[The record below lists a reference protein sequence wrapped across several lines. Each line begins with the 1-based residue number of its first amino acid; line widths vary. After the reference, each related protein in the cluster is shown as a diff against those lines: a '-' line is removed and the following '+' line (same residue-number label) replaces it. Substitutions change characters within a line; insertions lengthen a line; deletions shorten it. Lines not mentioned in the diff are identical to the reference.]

1 MKKLTVA
8 IDGTAGSG
16 KSTLGKALAEELGY
30 FFLDTGLLY
39 RAISRHA
46 LTRDIDIEDESAICM
61 FAENLEVTIQQLQP
75 TFKFALNQST
85 VNDLYKVQID
95 KIVPIV
101 ASYEVIRLKVR
112 EIQRQVAKEGNV
124 ILAGRDIGTV
134 VLPDADLKFYIDVSL
149 EERARRR
156 FNAQNVANRSLEAI
170 KEDIQLRD
178 YQDKNRHVSPL
189 KIASDAIVINTDGLD
204 VEEAVAELKKYVSN
218 I

>member
-16 KSTLGKALAEELGY
+16 KSTLGKVLAEELGY

-46 LTRDIDIEDESAICM
+46 LTREIDIEDESAICI
-61 FAENLEVTIQQLQP
+61 FAKNLEVSIQQLQP
-75 TFKFALNQST
+75 TFKFALNQTT
-85 VNDLYKVQID
+85 VTDLYNVQID

-134 VLPDADLKFYIDVSL
+134 VLPDADLKFYIEVSL

-170 KEDIQLRD
+170 KEDIKLRD
-178 YQDKNRHVSPL
+178 YQDKSRHVSPL
-189 KIASDAIVINTDGLD
+189 KVASDAIVINTDGLD